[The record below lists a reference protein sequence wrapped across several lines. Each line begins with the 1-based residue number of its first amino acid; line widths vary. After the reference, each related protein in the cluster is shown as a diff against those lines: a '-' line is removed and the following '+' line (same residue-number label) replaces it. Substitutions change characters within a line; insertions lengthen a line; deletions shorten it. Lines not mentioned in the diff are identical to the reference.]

1 MRFRLTL
8 AFGLL
13 ATLVVASFVAFRVVS
28 ITDLSEDQV
37 SRQVQREAMVLAT
50 LLGEGLEPG
59 ADVPSPEGLAPF
71 AMPDR
76 QIVVTVGD
84 RGTSL
89 VEGDRWE
96 AGNENGA
103 VSASAVMGEVTVIVR
118 APWTEVD
125 ETAAAALPSL
135 LALGLALITFAVLAG
150 ALVAIRMSKPFVEL
164 AGAADA
170 LARGRTDLQLPRSR
184 IAEARAIAVALEGGA
199 AQLRDSLRRERDLA
213 LRASHELRT
222 PLTSL
227 SLALHDLTDR
237 DDAPPD
243 LVAAAELAARHVE
256 RLDRAVGEVL
266 EETRRHPVV
275 AAAQLPL
282 SLVVPAL
289 AQRWANTLS
298 LAEVALQVELLGD
311 ASVQVTPGP
320 LEQIFEEL
328 LLAVLSCQGSRA
340 SLVVDGSER
349 HVRCTVT
356 VEGAVEGAEGRSSES
371 GGPLERAGAVVD
383 AVGGR
388 MSGDLAAARGLVLVL
403 PRR

>member
-1 MRFRLTL
+1 MRLRLTL
-8 AFGLL
+8 AFGIL
-13 ATLVVASFVAFRVVS
+13 ATLLVATFVAFRVVS

-37 SRQVQREAMVLAT
+37 GREVQREALVLAT

-59 ADVPSPEGLAPF
+59 ADAPSPEGLAPF
-71 AMPDR
+71 AQPDR
-76 QIVVTVGD
+76 QVVVTVGD
-84 RGTSL
+84 RDTSQ
-89 VEGDRWE
+89 VEGDQWE
-96 AGNENGA
+96 TAAADDA
-103 VSASAVMGEVTVIVR
+103 VSASATMGEVTVVVS
-118 APWTEVD
+118 APRTEVD
-125 ETAAAALPSL
+125 EAVSAALPSL
-135 LALGLALITFAVLAG
+135 LALGLALITFAVIAG
-150 ALVAIRMSKPFVEL
+150 ALVAIRMAQPFVEL

-170 LARGRTDLQLPRSR
+170 LARGRFDLRLPRSR

-199 AQLRDSLRRERDLA
+199 EQLRDSLRRERDLV

-237 DDAPPD
+237 DDAPAD
-243 LVAAAELAARHVE
+243 LVAAAELASRQVE
-256 RLDRAVGEVL
+256 SLDRAVGDVL

-298 LAEVALQVELLGD
+298 LADVALQVELLGD
-311 ASVQVTPGP
+311 AGVEVTPGP
-320 LEQIFEEL
+320 LEQILEEML
-328 LLAVLSCQGSRA
+328 LEVLSRQGSRVG
-340 SLVVDGSER
+340 LVVDGSDR
-349 HVRCTVT
+349 HVRVTIT
-356 VEGAVEGAEGRSSES
+356 VEEAVARTHET
-371 GGPLERAGAVVD
+371 GPLERAGTVVD

-388 MSGDLAAARGLVLVL
+388 MSGDLATPRGLVLVL